1 MVKKVGLKLAKMDF
15 KGIFLNMDFDPF
27 LTHPHTQIW
36 TSLYFFNPS
45 LKYLTL
51 DLLYLYLGSWR
62 HLSVKIFRSRCIVKT
77 FRDQSYIYMEAIYQ
91 ISAQSETWIDTV
103 SEGEVL
109 APFT

>member
-1 MVKKVGLKLAKMDF
+1 MTYTQSSCLQSFEQRAAWMVVLCQF
-15 KGIFLNMDFDPF
+15 
-27 LTHPHTQIW
+27 
-36 TSLYFFNPS
+36 
-45 LKYLTL
+45 
-51 DLLYLYLGSWR
+51 YLGSWR